1 MADAVRVQNCGAP
14 ACALLLVLLV
24 AGCAT
29 APPRPPPDW
38 NRAKVER
45 QQLERWQMKGR
56 AAVAT
61 ANDGWTA
68 SLAWNQDA
76 AHSKL
81 QLQGALGVGGVHV
94 TSDGQAVEIETS
106 KGEKITAEDAAAALE
121 QTIGVPLPL
130 RSLRF
135 WLLGVPDPALPAVEE
150 LDDRGRLTRLEQDG
164 WQATYDRYA
173 YQNEAWLPGRMRL
186 EKGPVRVRVVVD
198 QWRF

>member
-1 MADAVRVQNCGAP
+1 
-14 ACALLLVLLV
+14 LLLTLAI

-29 APPRPPPDW
+29 APSLPPTDW

-45 QQLERWQMKGR
+45 QQLERWQLKGR

-68 SLAWNQDA
+68 NVAWNQESA
-76 AHSKL
+76 RSEL

-94 TSDGQAVEIETS
+94 TSDGHAVEIETS
-106 KGEKITAEDAAAALE
+106 KGEKINAEDAAAAME
-121 QTIGVPLPL
+121 QAIGVALPL
-130 RSLRF
+130 GSLRY
-135 WLLGVPDPALPAVEE
+135 WLLGVPDPGLPAVEE
-150 LDDRGRLTRLEQDG
+150 LDDRGRLSRLEQDG

>member
-1 MADAVRVQNCGAP
+1 MVRRPLSKSGAP
-14 ACALLLVLLV
+14 ACAWLLMLLI

-29 APPRPPPDW
+29 TPPLPPVDW

-61 ANDGWTA
+61 ENDGWSA
-68 SLAWNQDA
+68 SVAWNQDSA
-76 AHSKL
+76 RSEL
-81 QLQGALGVGGVHV
+81 NLQGALGVGGVHV

-106 KGEKITAEDAAAALE
+106 KGEKINAEDAATALE
-121 QTIGVPLPL
+121 QTIGIPLPL
-130 RSLRF
+130 ASLRY
-135 WLLGVPDPALPAVEE
+135 WLLGVPDPGLPAVEQ
-150 LDDRGRLTRLEQDG
+150 LDDRGRLSRLEQDG

>member
-1 MADAVRVQNCGAP
+1 MVRRPLSNSGAP
-14 ACALLLVLLV
+14 ACAWLLMLLI

-29 APPRPPPDW
+29 TPPLPPVDW

-61 ANDGWTA
+61 ENDGWSA
-68 SLAWNQDA
+68 SVAWNQDSA
-76 AHSKL
+76 RSEL
-81 QLQGALGVGGVHV
+81 NLQGALGVGGVHV

-106 KGEKITAEDAAAALE
+106 KGEKINAEDAATALE
-121 QTIGVPLPL
+121 QTIGIPLPL
-130 RSLRF
+130 ASLRY
-135 WLLGVPDPALPAVEE
+135 WLLGVPDPGLPAVEQ
-150 LDDRGRLTRLEQDG
+150 LDDRGRLSRLEQDG

>member
-1 MADAVRVQNCGAP
+1 MAHPVSRRWPRAAGAFL
-14 ACALLLVLLV
+14 AALAI

-29 APPRPPPDW
+29 TPPLPPADW
-38 NRAKVER
+38 NRAKTER

-61 ANDGWTA
+61 ASDGWTA
-68 SLAWNQDA
+68 SVAWNQDA
-76 AHSKL
+76 AHSEL

-94 TSDGQAVEIETS
+94 KSDGQAVEIETS
-106 KGEKITAEDAAAALE
+106 KGGKINSDDATAAME
-121 QTIGVPLPL
+121 QTIGIALPL
-130 RSLRF
+130 GSLRY

-150 LDDRGRLTRLEQDG
+150 LDDQGRLSRMEQDG

-186 EKGPVRVRVVVD
+186 EKGAVRVRVIVE

>member
-1 MADAVRVQNCGAP
+1 MVRRPLSKSGAH
-14 ACALLLVLLV
+14 ACAWLLMLLI

-29 APPRPPPDW
+29 TPPLPPVDW

-61 ANDGWTA
+61 ENDGWSA
-68 SLAWNQDA
+68 SVAWNQDSA
-76 AHSKL
+76 RSEL
-81 QLQGALGVGGVHV
+81 NLQGALGVGGVHV

-106 KGEKITAEDAAAALE
+106 KGEKINAEDAATALE
-121 QTIGVPLPL
+121 QTIGIPLPL
-130 RSLRF
+130 ASLRY
-135 WLLGVPDPALPAVEE
+135 WLLGVPDPGLPAVEE
-150 LDDRGRLTRLEQDG
+150 IDDRGRLSRLEQDG

>member
-1 MADAVRVQNCGAP
+1 MARRALIKSGAP
-14 ACALLLVLLV
+14 AGAWLLMLLI

-29 APPRPPPDW
+29 TPPVPPVDW
-38 NRAKVER
+38 HRAKAER

-61 ANDGWTA
+61 QNNGWNA
-68 SLAWNQDA
+68 SVAWNQDSA
-76 AHSKL
+76 RSEL
-81 QLQGALGVGGVHV
+81 NLQGALGVGGVHV

-106 KGEKITAEDAAAALE
+106 KGEKINSEDAAAALE
-121 QTIGVPLPL
+121 QTIGIPLPL
-130 RSLRF
+130 ASLRY
-135 WLLGVPDPALPAVEE
+135 WLLGVPDPAMPAVEE
-150 LDDRGRLTRLEQDG
+150 LDDRGRLSRLEQDG

>member
-1 MADAVRVQNCGAP
+1 MGRSAFNRGGP
-14 ACALLLVLLV
+14 LACASLAALVI
-24 AGCAT
+24 AACAT
-29 APPRPPPDW
+29 TPPLPPADW
-38 NRAKVER
+38 NRAKAER

-68 SLAWNQDA
+68 SVAWNQDSS
-76 AHSKL
+76 HSEL
-81 QLQGALGVGGVHV
+81 QLHGALGVGGVHV
-94 TSDGQAVEIETS
+94 KSDGQAVEIETS
-106 KGEKITAEDAAAALE
+106 KGERINSDDAQAALQ
-121 QTIGVPLPL
+121 QTIGIALPL
-130 RSLRF
+130 GSLRY

-150 LDDRGRLTRLEQDG
+150 LDDRGRLSRLEQDG

>member
-1 MADAVRVQNCGAP
+1 MRHGPP
-14 ACALLLVLLV
+14 ARANPIWLWCALAALAI

-29 APPRPPPDW
+29 APPQPADW
-38 NRAKVER
+38 NRVKVDR
-45 QQLERWQMKGR
+45 QQLERWQMRGR

-68 SLAWNQDA
+68 SVAWNQDA
-76 AHSKL
+76 AHSEL

-94 TSDGQAVEIETS
+94 TSDGQGVEIETS
-106 KGEKITAEDAAAALE
+106 KGEKISAQDAAAALE
-121 QTIGVPLPL
+121 QTIGIPLPL
-130 RSLRF
+130 ASLRY
-135 WLLGVPDPALPAVEE
+135 WLLGVPDPGLPAVEE
-150 LDDRGRLTRLEQDG
+150 LDDRGRLSRLEQDG

-186 EKGPVRVRVVVD
+186 EKGPVRVRVVVE

>member
-1 MADAVRVQNCGAP
+1 MVRRPLSNSGAP
-14 ACALLLVLLV
+14 ACAWLLMLLI

-29 APPRPPPDW
+29 TPPLPPVDW

-45 QQLERWQMKGR
+45 QQLERWHMKGR

-61 ANDGWTA
+61 ENDGWSA
-68 SLAWNQDA
+68 SVAWNQDSA
-76 AHSKL
+76 RSEL
-81 QLQGALGVGGVHV
+81 NLQGALGVGGVHV

-106 KGEKITAEDAAAALE
+106 KGEKINAEDAATALE
-121 QTIGVPLPL
+121 QTIGIPLPL
-130 RSLRF
+130 ASLRY
-135 WLLGVPDPALPAVEE
+135 WLLGVPDPGLPAVEE
-150 LDDRGRLTRLEQDG
+150 LDDRGRLSRLEQDG

>member
-1 MADAVRVQNCGAP
+1 MARRELIKSGAP
-14 ACALLLVLLV
+14 AGAWLLMLLI

-29 APPRPPPDW
+29 TPPLPPVDW
-38 NRAKVER
+38 HRAKVER

-61 ANDGWTA
+61 ENDGWSA
-68 SLAWNQDA
+68 SLAWNQD
-76 AHSKL
+76 STRSEL
-81 QLQGALGVGGVHV
+81 NLQGALGVGGVHV

-106 KGEKITAEDAAAALE
+106 KGEKINTQDAAAALE
-121 QTIGVPLPL
+121 QTIGIPLPL
-130 RSLRF
+130 ASLRY

-150 LDDRGRLTRLEQDG
+150 LDDRGRLSRLEQDG

>member
-1 MADAVRVQNCGAP
+1 MVRRPLSNSGAP
-14 ACALLLVLLV
+14 ACAWLLMLLI

-29 APPRPPPDW
+29 TPPLPPVDW

-45 QQLERWQMKGR
+45 QQLERWHMKGR

-61 ANDGWTA
+61 ENDGWSA
-68 SLAWNQDA
+68 SVAWNQDSA
-76 AHSKL
+76 RSEL
-81 QLQGALGVGGVHV
+81 NLQGALGVGGVHV

-106 KGEKITAEDAAAALE
+106 KGEKINAEDAATALE
-121 QTIGVPLPL
+121 QTIGIPLPL
-130 RSLRF
+130 ASLRY
-135 WLLGVPDPALPAVEE
+135 WLLGVPDPGLPAVEQ
-150 LDDRGRLTRLEQDG
+150 LDDRGRLSRLEQDG